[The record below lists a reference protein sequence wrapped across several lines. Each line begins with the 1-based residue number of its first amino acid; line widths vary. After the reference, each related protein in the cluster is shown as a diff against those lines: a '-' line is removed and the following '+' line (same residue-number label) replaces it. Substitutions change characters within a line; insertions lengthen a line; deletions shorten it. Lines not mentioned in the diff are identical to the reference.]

1 MRKALL
7 ALLGLYILLS
17 GCQKVVD
24 ADELLDTK
32 EQVSIIGYI
41 SPHDTILKIAVTKAL
56 PAIGTPIKVNQDY
69 QFPEEFLIKDA
80 VVTLSNAEG
89 NSIVLNYDNETNTYI
104 TSASNLTISH
114 GATYNLKVVVA
125 EEEFN
130 ASCQIPKQLE
140 SINEIIEFQ
149 EDEFGYE
156 LAVINLNFKDFADE
170 DNYYILGGFIN
181 TTLEYENEEPFSYEY
196 PIYFGDDEFLID
208 NINEGAELN
217 GKTEISVD
225 SEYYS
230 DIEITLQVA
239 HVEKALFENVKTT
252 RTNDD
257 VDGNP
262 FIEYAIAPNT
272 ILDDGAIGVFSGYSV
287 TEKVIY
293 IDNE

>member
-1 MRKALL
+1 MRKVLL
-7 ALLGLYILLS
+7 ALLVLYISLI

-41 SPHDTILKIAVTKAL
+41 SPHDTILKISVTKAL
-56 PAIGTPIKVNQDY
+56 PAIGTPVKINQDY

-125 EEEFN
+125 EDKFN

-140 SINEIIEFQ
+140 SINEIIEFH
-149 EDEFGYE
+149 EDEYGND
-156 LAVINLNFKDFADE
+156 LAVINLNFKDFVDE

-230 DIEITLQVA
+230 DIKMTLQVA
-239 HVEKALFENVKTT
+239 HVEKALFENIKTT

-262 FIEYAIAPNT
+262 FIEYAIAPNS
-272 ILDDGAIGVFSGYSV
+272 ILDDGAIGVFAGFSV
-287 TEKVIY
+287 TEKIIY
-293 IDNE
+293 LEN

>member
-1 MRKALL
+1 MRKAVL
-7 ALLGLYILLS
+7 ALLGLYILLM

-24 ADELLDTK
+24 ADELLDTE

-41 SPHDTILKIAVTKAL
+41 SPHDTILKISVTKAL
-56 PAIGTPIKVNQDY
+56 PAIGTPVKVDQDY

-89 NSIVLNYDNETNTYI
+89 NSVVLNYDNETNTYI
-104 TSASNLTISH
+104 TSASNLTVLH
-114 GATYNLKVVVA
+114 GATYNLKVIVA
-125 EEEFN
+125 EKEFN
-130 ASCQIPKQLE
+130 ASCQIPKKLDT
-140 SINEIIEFQ
+140 INEIIEFQ
-149 EDEFGYE
+149 QDEFGYE
-156 LAVINLNFKDFADE
+156 LAVININFKDFADE

-181 TTLEYENEEPFSYEY
+181 TTLKYENEEPFPYEY

-225 SEYYS
+225 NEYYS
-230 DIEITLQVA
+230 DTEITLQVA

-252 RTNDD
+252 RTNAD

-262 FIEYAIAPNT
+262 FVEYVIAPNN
-272 ILDDGAIGVFSGYSV
+272 ILDEGAIGVFSGYSV
-287 TEKVIY
+287 TEKVI
-293 IDNE
+293 DLKD

>member
-1 MRKALL
+1 MRKVLL
-7 ALLGLYILLS
+7 ALLGLYISLI

-41 SPHDTILKIAVTKAL
+41 SPHDTILKISVTKAL
-56 PAIGTPIKVNQDY
+56 PAIGTPVKVNQDY

-89 NSIVLNYDNETNTYI
+89 NSVVLNYDNETNTYI

-114 GATYNLKVVVA
+114 GATYNLKVAVA
-125 EEEFN
+125 EDEFN

-140 SINEIIEFQ
+140 SINEIIEFY
-149 EDEFGYE
+149 EDEYGNE
-156 LAVINLNFKDFADE
+156 LAVINLNFKDFVDE

-230 DIEITLQVA
+230 DIKMTLQVA
-239 HVEKALFENVKTT
+239 HVEKALFENIKTT

-272 ILDDGAIGVFSGYSV
+272 ILDDGAIGVFAGFSV
-287 TEKVIY
+287 TEKIIY
-293 IDNE
+293 LEN

>member
-41 SPHDTILKIAVTKAL
+41 SPHDTILRISVTKAL

-80 VVTLSNAEG
+80 VVTLSNEEG
-89 NSIVLNYDNETNTYI
+89 NGVVLNYDNETNTYI
-104 TSASNLTISH
+104 TSASNLTIAH

-140 SINEIIEFQ
+140 SINEIIEFH
-149 EDEFGYE
+149 EDEYGNEF
-156 LAVINLNFKDFADE
+156 ASINLNFIDFADE
-170 DNYYILGGFIN
+170 DNYYVLGGYIN
-181 TTLEYENEEPFSYEY
+181 STIQYENEEPFEDVYS
-196 PIYFGDDEFLID
+196 IFFDDDEFLTD
-208 NINEGAELN
+208 NLNNGAQLN
-217 GKTEISVD
+217 GKTDIYVG

-230 DIEITLQVA
+230 NISVTLQVA
-239 HVEKALFENVKTT
+239 HTEKVLFENLKATT
-252 RTNDD
+252 TNSDAED
-257 VDGNP
+257 NP
-262 FIEYAIAPNT
+262 FVEYVIAPNT
-272 ILDDGAIGVFSGYSV
+272 ILDNGAIGVFSGYSV

-293 IDNE
+293 IDN